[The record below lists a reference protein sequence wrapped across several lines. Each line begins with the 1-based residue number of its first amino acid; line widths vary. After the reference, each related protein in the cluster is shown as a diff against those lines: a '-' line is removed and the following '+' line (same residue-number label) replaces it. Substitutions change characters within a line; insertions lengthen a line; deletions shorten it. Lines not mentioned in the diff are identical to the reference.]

1 MKLLLV
7 GNFSPGHVGASL
19 LSGAR
24 QMGLETISCDSND
37 AFAAPRWLVSFYWHL
52 LKRRPPRLK
61 EFSERVVELCRQEA
75 PDVMITTGSAPI
87 RARALG
93 EIGRLGVRRVNY
105 STDDPWSSVHRSPW
119 LIAALKR
126 YDAVFSPRRNNLEQL
141 RALGGPV
148 VRYLPFAYDPA
159 LHFTSE
165 AAIVDQGE
173 RGCDVL
179 FVGGADKDR
188 LSIVG
193 ELVRQGFTVS
203 LYGSYW
209 DRYPVTRTA
218 ARGLAAP
225 EVIRRATH
233 EARVSLCL
241 VRRSNRD
248 GHVMRSFEMAAL
260 GACMLV
266 EDTEEHREMFGEEGR
281 AVLYFGN
288 VSEMT
293 SKLRW
298 LLSHPVERAALRQA
312 STASITNEDNT
323 YANRLASMLESV
335 AIGGS
340 TASG

>member
-7 GNFSPGHVGASL
+7 GRFSQGHVGASL
-19 LSGAR
+19 LSAAR
-24 QMGLETISCDSND
+24 QMGLEAITCDTND
-37 AFAAPRWLVSFYWHL
+37 AFAAPRWIVRIYWHL
-52 LKRRPPRLK
+52 LQRRPPRLR
-61 EFSERVVELCRQEA
+61 EFSERVAELCRQVT
-75 PDVMITTGSAPI
+75 PDVMIATGSAPI
-87 RARALG
+87 NASALR
-93 EIGRLGVRRVNY
+93 EIGELGVRRVNY
-105 STDDPWSSVHRSPW
+105 STDDPWSSVHRSSW
-119 LIAALKR
+119 LLAALKQ
-126 YDAVFSPRRNNLEQL
+126 YDAVFSPRRSNLEQL
-141 RALGGPV
+141 RALGGPA

-165 AAIVDQGE
+165 AKILEQGE
-173 RGCDVL
+173 HGCDVL

-193 ELVRQGFTVS
+193 ELIRQGFNVS

-209 DRYPVTRTA
+209 ARYPLTRSA
-218 ARGLAAP
+218 ARGLATP

-233 EARVSLCL
+233 ETRVSLCL

-298 LLSHPVERAALRQA
+298 LLSHPAERAALRKA
-312 STASITNEDNT
+312 SRASITKEDNT
-323 YANRLASMLESV
+323 YASRLASMLES
-335 AIGGS
+335 ASLGAS
-340 TASG
+340 TACG